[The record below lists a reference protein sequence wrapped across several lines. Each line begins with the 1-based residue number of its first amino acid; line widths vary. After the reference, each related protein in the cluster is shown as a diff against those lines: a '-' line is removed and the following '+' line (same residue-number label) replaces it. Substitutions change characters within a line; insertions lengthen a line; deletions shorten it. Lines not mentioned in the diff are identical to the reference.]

1 MNRIVLSLVQGPPG
15 AELSSFSCGAEHIG
29 WGCYQTQVRL
39 LTILKPVL
47 ERQALIERKGCFIQ
61 EASSLEESMKVKVK
75 VKSCLTLCDPMD
87 CSLSGSSIRGILQA
101 RILEWVAISFSRGS
115 SQPRDWTRVSLI
127 AGRCFTIWTA
137 REAPSSRERHTY
149 VQKSIPKI
157 LFGHA
162 GGSSGK
168 ESACQCKKLKRYE
181 FDLREDCLKEKNG
194 NPLQYSCL
202 KNPMD
207 RGAWWAT
214 VHGVSQSWKWLSP
227 EHKHMHVFIGKRGK
241 LVAVYRLGR
250 GSEPPSSFTAQTCW
264 LLWCFFRCCLVHTGF
279 SWDNWRR
286 SWGERSSHLIITYSS
301 FLLL

>member
-15 AELSSFSCGAEHIG
+15 AELSPFSCGAELIG

-39 LTILKPVL
+39 LSTLKPVL

-61 EASSLEESMKVKVK
+61 EASSLEESVKVK
-75 VKSCLTLCDPMD
+75 LKVKS
-87 CSLSGSSIRGILQA
+87 LSRVRLFA
-101 RILEWVAISFSRGS
+101 TPWTVAYQVLLSMGFSRHEYWSGLPFPSAGES
-115 SQPRDWTRVSLI
+115 SQPRDRTRVSLI
-127 AGRCFTIWTA
+127 AGGRFTIWA
-137 REAPSSRERHTY
+137 VREAPSARERHTY

-168 ESACQCKKLKRYE
+168 ESACQCRKLKRYG

-207 RGAWWAT
+207 RGAWWAA
-214 VHGVSQSWKWLSP
+214 VHGVSQSWKWLSSWAQAHARFSR
-227 EHKHMHVFIGKRGK
+227 EKG
-241 LVAVYRLGR
+241 
-250 GSEPPSSFTAQTCW
+250 ETSSC
-264 LLWCFFRCCLVHTGF
+264 
-279 SWDNWRR
+279 
-286 SWGERSSHLIITYSS
+286 
-301 FLLL
+301 

>member
-15 AELSSFSCGAEHIG
+15 AELSPFSCGAEHIG

-39 LTILKPVL
+39 LTTLKPVL

-61 EASSLEESMKVKVK
+61 EASSLEESLKVKVK

-115 SQPRDWTRVSLI
+115 SQPRDRTPVSLI
-127 AGRCFTIWTA
+127 AGGCFTIWAA

-207 RGAWWAT
+207 RGAWWAA
-214 VHGVSQSWKWLSP
+214 VHGVSQSWKWLSSWAQAHARFYR
-227 EHKHMHVFIGKRGK
+227 EKGEISSRLLFGEGIRAFVIFHCTDLLT
-241 LVAVYRLGR
+241 LVM
-250 GSEPPSSFTAQTCW
+250 
-264 LLWCFFRCCLVHTGF
+264 
-279 SWDNWRR
+279 
-286 SWGERSSHLIITYSS
+286 
-301 FLLL
+301 FL